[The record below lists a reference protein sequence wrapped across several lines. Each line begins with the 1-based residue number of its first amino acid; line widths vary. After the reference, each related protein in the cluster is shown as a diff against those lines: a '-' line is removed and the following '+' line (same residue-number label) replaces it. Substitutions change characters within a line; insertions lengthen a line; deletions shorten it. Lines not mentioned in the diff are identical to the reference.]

1 MPAHLRRGYRHFPTS
16 VKIRMSKGEYT
27 TVLAK
32 GHGIIEETLSLLE
45 AWEPGISTQGLAEI
59 AIREGFL
66 RRATAKR
73 TKDLV
78 THVFAPRYL
87 VDDGL
92 PAKQLKMLI
101 NEGANLGSMEQLY
114 FIYTA
119 RANVVFHDFIR
130 EVYWSKYAAGSTEI
144 ATEDARRFL
153 ENAYTMGRLSKR
165 WSDEMT
171 SRIAQGLY
179 GCLADFKL
187 CENAKK
193 SSRKIL
199 RFNIS
204 SLTSLYLAHE
214 LHFSFYSDNGIL
226 DHADWQ
232 LFGLERRE
240 VVSELQR
247 ISNDHFILQFSGEL
261 VRISWKYQSIE
272 EAIRAI
278 ARSEF

>member
-1 MPAHLRRGYRHFPTS
+1 MNKR
-16 VKIRMSKGEYT
+16 EYT
-27 TVLAK
+27 AALAK
-32 GHGIIEETLSLLE
+32 GHGIIEETLALLE
-45 AWEPGISTQGLAEI
+45 IWESGMSTQNLAET
-59 AIREGFL
+59 AIREGVL

-73 TKDLV
+73 AKDLV
-78 THVFAPRYL
+78 ARVFAPRYL
-87 VDDGL
+87 VDDGR

-101 NEGANLGSMEQLY
+101 NEGANLGSMEQL
-114 FIYTA
+114 FFVYTA
-119 RANVVFHDFIR
+119 RANVVFHDFVR
-130 EVYWSKYAAGSTEI
+130 EVYWSKYTAGSTEI

-153 ENAYTMGRLSKR
+153 ENAYTMGRLPKR
-165 WSDEMT
+165 WSDAMT
-171 SRIAQGLY
+171 SRIARGLY

-187 CENAKK
+187 CENARR
-193 SSRKIL
+193 SNRKIL

-232 LFGLERRE
+232 LFGLEKLE
-240 VVSELQR
+240 VVRELQR
-247 ISNDHFILQFSGEL
+247 VSNDHFILQFSGEL
-261 VRISWKYQSIE
+261 LRISWKYQSME